1 MSERMIH
8 IAICDDDPRAAG
20 LVERLI
26 LDNLERFSEKIEVT
40 VYYSGERFVQA
51 MECGSVFDIIFMD
64 IEMRGMDGIAAGH
77 ALRADDANDPA
88 QLIYIS
94 SYEQYH
100 LKLFDVQPSG
110 FIKKPV
116 LTEPFMNK
124 LIPAVQKAIR
134 IRQQG
139 KQHFLP
145 VQQKGKE
152 LLIPFRDIHYLES
165 RIRRISLMTRD
176 GEIQYYGTLGEEA
189 QKLPARYFIRIHQSY
204 IVNFYSVKEISA
216 RKIGLITGDELPVSE
231 KNSIPVRKA
240 YLSFRGSLA

>member
-1 MSERMIH
+1 MSEPMIH
-8 IAICDDDPRAAG
+8 IAICDDDPRSAG
-20 LVERLI
+20 LMESLI
-26 LDNLERFSEKIEVT
+26 LDNRERFSEKIDMS
-40 VYYSGERFVQA
+40 VYFSAERFVEALEQ
-51 MECGSVFDIIFMD
+51 GSIFDIIFMD
-64 IEMRGMDGIAAGH
+64 IEMGGMDGIMAGH
-77 ALRADDANDPA
+77 VLRADDANDPS
-88 QLIYIS
+88 QLFYIS

-100 LKLFDVQPSG
+100 LQLFDVRPSG

-116 LTEPFMNK
+116 GQKSLLDK

-145 VQQKGKE
+145 VQLKGKE
-152 LLIPFRDIHYLES
+152 RLVPLRDIHYLES

-189 QKLPARYFIRIHQSY
+189 RKLPSGYFIRIHQSY

-216 RKIGLITGDELPVSE
+216 RRIVLITGDELPVSE

-240 YLSFRGSLA
+240 YMKFRGNLA